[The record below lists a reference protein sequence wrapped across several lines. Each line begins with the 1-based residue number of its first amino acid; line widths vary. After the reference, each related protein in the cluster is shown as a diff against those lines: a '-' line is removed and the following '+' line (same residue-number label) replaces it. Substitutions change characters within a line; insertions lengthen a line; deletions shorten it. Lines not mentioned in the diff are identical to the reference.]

1 MYTKLSLYLTVG
13 GNLDSVGD
21 GGHGRVS
28 PARAAEENLKND
40 CKIETL
46 ILRWQY
52 TSFVKN

>member
-28 PARAAEENLKND
+28 PARAAEVNLKND